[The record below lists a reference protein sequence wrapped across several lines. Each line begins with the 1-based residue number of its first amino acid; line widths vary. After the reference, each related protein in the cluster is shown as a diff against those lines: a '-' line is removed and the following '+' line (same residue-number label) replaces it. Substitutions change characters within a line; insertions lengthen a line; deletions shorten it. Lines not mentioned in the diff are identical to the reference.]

1 MTVTDTDADAVTAT
15 TTDAETDG
23 DVVTDT
29 DADTE
34 SPLAP
39 SIPVSGTRKRL
50 DHVDAMRP
58 VKQFGVVSTHT
69 LLFFAPIGTA
79 LTVGAGLQLL
89 HVTREAFLFI
99 SACMITYSFRD
110 VLRLELRPYW
120 RRRFT
125 SVGIPYLC
133 WTLIYFLITLHGT
146 TGSVAS
152 RFDHLAYLA
161 GTGYYQLYFLVV
173 LLEFY
178 ALFPLLLL
186 LLRRTAGHHGLLL
199 AVSAVLQVLIVS
211 LMHWGVLPH
220 WMRGFWATRE
230 VTSYQFYL
238 IAGMVVAFHL
248 DEVHR
253 WLCADVRLVLGLTL
267 ASAALAEGWYY
278 LAVYH
283 VASWL
288 GSSSDPFQPVVIP
301 WNIGAIASIYLLG
314 VWLVGRRRS
323 GRTRLLTKMG
333 SDDSYGIYLSQLVFI
348 TALGWLGWRH
358 LNVYMP
364 WPILS
369 LITVVL
375 VFTACVLLT
384 ELLAR
389 TALAKALTG
398 RSRIVGKAPEIDT
411 GRSGGPAGRTSRPL
425 DAVGAAG
432 TAN

>member
-1 MTVTDTDADAVTAT
+1 MTVTAA
-15 TTDAETDG
+15 
-23 DVVTDT
+23 

-69 LLFFAPIGTA
+69 LLFFAPIGTGLA
-79 LTVGAGLQLL
+79 VGASLQLL

-99 SACMITYSFRD
+99 SACMIAYSFRD
-110 VLRLELRPYW
+110 VLHFELGPYW

-125 SVGIPYLC
+125 SVGVPYLC
-133 WTLIYFLITLHGT
+133 WTLIYFFITLHGT
-146 TGSVAS
+146 TGSVGS
-152 RFDHLAYLA
+152 RLDHLAYLV

-178 ALFPLLLL
+178 AVFPLMLSGVGS
-186 LLRRTAGHHGLLL
+186 T
-199 AVSAVLQVLIVS
+199 
-211 LMHWGVLPH
+211 VLPH

-238 IAGMVVAFHL
+238 FAGLVVAFHL

-253 WLCADVRLVLGLTL
+253 WVCAHVRLVLGLTL

-283 VASWL
+283 VFSWL
-288 GSSSDPFQPVVIP
+288 GSSSDPFQPIVIP
-301 WNIGAIASIYLLG
+301 WNVGAIASIYLLG

-323 GRTRLLTKMG
+323 PRTRVLTKMG

-348 TALGWLGWRH
+348 TALGWCGWRH
-358 LNVYMP
+358 LNAYMP

-369 LITVVL
+369 LITVAL
-375 VFTACVLLT
+375 VFTACVVLT

-389 TALAKALTG
+389 TGLAKALTG
-398 RSRIVGKAPEIDT
+398 RSRVVEKASDVGT
-411 GRSGGPAGRTSRPL
+411 GRSAVSSART
-425 DAVGAAG
+425 
-432 TAN
+432 

>member
-1 MTVTDTDADAVTAT
+1 MTVTNTV
-15 TTDAETDG
+15 
-23 DVVTDT
+23 
-29 DADTE
+29 ADTE

-39 SIPVSGTRKRL
+39 SIPVSGTRQRL

-69 LLFFAPIGTA
+69 LLFFAP
-79 LTVGAGLQLL
+79 VGAGLSVGAALQLL

-99 SACMITYSFRD
+99 SACMIAYSFRD
-110 VLRLELRPYW
+110 VLQFELRPYW
-120 RRRFT
+120 RRRIT

-133 WTLIYFLITLHGT
+133 WTLIYFLITFHGT

-152 RFDHLAYLA
+152 RLDHLAYLV

-178 ALFPLLLL
+178 AVFPLLLI

-199 AVSAVLQVLIVS
+199 AASAALQVLIVS
-211 LMHWGVLPH
+211 LMHWKVLPH
-220 WMRGFWATRE
+220 WMQGFWATRE

-248 DEVHR
+248 NEVHR
-253 WLCADVRLVLGLTL
+253 WLCGHVQLVLGLTL
-267 ASAALAEGWYY
+267 ASAGVAEGWYY

-283 VASWL
+283 VVSWF

-314 VWLVGRRRS
+314 VWLVGRQRAT
-323 GRTRLLTKMG
+323 RTRLLTKMG
-333 SDDSYGIYLSQLVFI
+333 SDDSYGVYLSQLVFI

-375 VFTACVLLT
+375 VFTACIVLT

-389 TALAKALTG
+389 TALSKALTG
-398 RSRIVGKAPEIDT
+398 RSRIVKSPSDAAT
-411 GRSGGPAGRTSRPL
+411 GRSPVP
-425 DAVGAAG
+425 
-432 TAN
+432 TAPS

>member
-1 MTVTDTDADAVTAT
+1 MTVANTVTNT
-15 TTDAETDG
+15 
-23 DVVTDT
+23 V
-29 DADTE
+29 ADTE

-39 SIPVSGTRKRL
+39 SIPVSGTRQRL

-69 LLFFAPIGTA
+69 LLFFAPVGTG
-79 LTVGAGLQLL
+79 LSVGAALQLL

-99 SACMITYSFRD
+99 SACMIAYSFRD
-110 VLRLELRPYW
+110 VLHFELRPYW

-152 RFDHLAYLA
+152 RLDHLAYLV

-178 ALFPLLLL
+178 AVFPLLLI

-199 AVSAVLQVLIVS
+199 AASAALQVLIVS
-211 LMHWGVLPH
+211 LMHWKVLPH
-220 WMRGFWATRE
+220 WMQGFWATRE

-248 DEVHR
+248 NEVHQ
-253 WLCADVRLVLGLTL
+253 WLCAHVRLVLGLTV
-267 ASAALAEGWYY
+267 ASAGVAEGWYY

-283 VASWL
+283 VVSWF

-314 VWLVGRRRS
+314 VWLVGHQRAA
-323 GRTRLLTKMG
+323 RTRLLTKMG

-348 TALGWLGWRH
+348 TALGWFGWRH
-358 LNVYMP
+358 LNAYMP

-369 LITVVL
+369 LITVVI
-375 VFTACVLLT
+375 VFTACIVLT

-389 TALAKALTG
+389 TALSKALTG
-398 RSRIVGKAPEIDT
+398 RSRIAGSPSDAGT
-411 GRSGGPAGRTSRPL
+411 GRSPAS
-425 DAVGAAG
+425 AARS
-432 TAN
+432 

>member
-1 MTVTDTDADAVTAT
+1 
-15 TTDAETDG
+15 
-23 DVVTDT
+23 
-29 DADTE
+29 
-34 SPLAP
+34 
-39 SIPVSGTRKRL
+39 VSGTRKRL

-69 LLFFAPIGTA
+69 LLFFAPVGTG
-79 LTVGAGLQLL
+79 LSVGAALQLL

-99 SACMITYSFRD
+99 SACMIAYSFRD
-110 VLRLELRPYW
+110 VLHFELRPYW

-152 RFDHLAYLA
+152 RLDHLAYLV

-178 ALFPLLLL
+178 AVFPLLLV
-186 LLRRTAGHHGLLL
+186 LLRRTVGHHGLLL
-199 AVSAVLQVLIVS
+199 EASAVLQVLIVS

-253 WLCADVRLVLGLTL
+253 WLCAHVQLVLGLTL
-267 ASAALAEGWYY
+267 AGAGVAEGWYY

-283 VASWL
+283 VVSWL

-314 VWLVGRRRS
+314 VWLVGHQRS
-323 GRTRLLTKMG
+323 ARTRVLTKMG
-333 SDDSYGIYLSQLVFI
+333 SDDSYGVYLSQLVFI
-348 TALGWLGWRH
+348 TALGWCGWRQ
-358 LNVYMP
+358 LNAYIP

-369 LITVVL
+369 LITVVI
-375 VFTACVLLT
+375 VFTACVVLT

-389 TALAKALTG
+389 SALAKALTG
-398 RSRIVGKAPEIDT
+398 RSRIVGKAPDVGT
-411 GRSGGPAGRTSRPL
+411 GRSAVPAVRT
-425 DAVGAAG
+425 
-432 TAN
+432 

>member
-1 MTVTDTDADAVTAT
+1 MTVTVT
-15 TTDAETDG
+15 
-23 DVVTDT
+23 
-29 DADTE
+29 DTE
-34 SPLAP
+34 SPLDP

-69 LLFFAPIGTA
+69 LLFFAPVGTG
-79 LTVGAGLQLL
+79 LSVGAALQLL

-99 SACMITYSFRD
+99 SACMIAYSFRD
-110 VLRLELRPYW
+110 VLHFELRPYW

-152 RFDHLAYLA
+152 RLDHLAYLV

-178 ALFPLLLL
+178 AVFPLLLI
-186 LLRRTAGHHGLLL
+186 LLRRTVGHHGLLL
-199 AVSAVLQVLIVS
+199 AVSGVLQVLIVS

-238 IAGMVVAFHL
+238 IGGMVVAFHL

-253 WLCADVRLVLGLTL
+253 WICAHVRLVLGLTL

-283 VASWL
+283 VVSWL

-301 WNIGAIASIYLLG
+301 WNVGAIASIYLLG
-314 VWLVGRRRS
+314 VWLVARQRS
-323 GRTRLLTKMG
+323 PRTRALTTMG

-348 TALGWLGWRH
+348 TALGWCGWRE
-358 LNVYMP
+358 LNAYMP

-369 LITVVL
+369 LITVL
-375 VFTACVLLT
+375 IVFTACVVLT

-389 TALAKALTG
+389 TPLSKALTG
-398 RSRIVGKAPEIDT
+398 RSRIV
-411 GRSGGPAGRTSRPL
+411 RRVSG
-425 DAVGAAG
+425 AG
-432 TAN
+432 TGPSAVSAART

>member
-1 MTVTDTDADAVTAT
+1 MTVTDADAVTAT
-15 TTDAETDG
+15 DA
-23 DVVTDT
+23 VTDT

-69 LLFFAPIGTA
+69 LLFFAPLGTA

-178 ALFPLLLL
+178 AVFPLLLL

-253 WLCADVRLVLGLTL
+253 WLCAHVRLVLGLTL

-358 LNVYMP
+358 LNAYMP

-369 LITVVL
+369 LITVL
-375 VFTACVLLT
+375 IVFTACVLLT

-398 RSRIVGKAPEIDT
+398 RSRIVGKAPEVDT
-411 GRSGGPAGRTSRPL
+411 GRSADPAGRTSRPL

-432 TAN
+432 STN

>member
-1 MTVTDTDADAVTAT
+1 MTVTESEADAA
-15 TTDAETDG
+15 AG
-23 DVVTDT
+23 
-29 DADTE
+29 
-34 SPLAP
+34 SPLEP
-39 SIPVSGTRKRL
+39 SLPVSGTRKRL

-69 LLFFAPIGTA
+69 LIFFAPVGTG
-79 LTVGAGLQLL
+79 LSVGAALQLL

-99 SACMITYSFRD
+99 SACMIAYSFRD
-110 VLRLELRPYW
+110 VLHFELRPYW

-133 WTLIYFLITLHGT
+133 WTVIYFLITLHGT

-152 RFDHLAYLA
+152 RLDHLAYLA

-178 ALFPLLLL
+178 AVFPLLLI
-186 LLRRTAGHHGLLL
+186 LLRRTAGHHVALLVASGL
-199 AVSAVLQVLIVS
+199 LQVLIVS

-238 IAGMVVAFHL
+238 IAGLVVAFHL

-253 WLCADVRLVLGLTL
+253 WLCAHVALVLGLTL
-267 ASAALAEGWYY
+267 ASAGLAEAWYY

-283 VASWL
+283 VVSWF

-323 GRTRLLTKMG
+323 PRTLVLTKMG

-348 TALGWLGWRH
+348 TALGWCGWRH
-358 LNVYMP
+358 LNAYMP

-375 VFTACVLLT
+375 VFTACVILT

-398 RSRIVGKAPEIDT
+398 RSRIVKRAPHAGTGK
-411 GRSGGPAGRTSRPL
+411 S
-425 DAVGAAG
+425 AVGAAG
-432 TAN
+432 A

>member
-1 MTVTDTDADAVTAT
+1 MTATVTGS
-15 TTDAETDG
+15 E
-23 DVVTDT
+23 
-29 DADTE
+29 TE
-34 SPLAP
+34 SPLDP

-69 LLFFAPIGTA
+69 LLFFAPVGTGIS
-79 LTVGAGLQLL
+79 VGAALQLL

-99 SACMITYSFRD
+99 SACMIAYSFRD
-110 VLRLELRPYW
+110 VLHFELRPYW

-146 TGSVAS
+146 SGSVAS
-152 RFDHLAYLA
+152 RLDHLAYLV

-178 ALFPLLLL
+178 AVFPLLLI

-199 AVSAVLQVLIVS
+199 AASGALQVLIVS

-238 IAGMVVAFHL
+238 IGGMVVAFHL
-248 DEVHR
+248 DQVHR
-253 WLCADVRLVLGLTL
+253 WVCAHVRLVLGLTL

-283 VASWL
+283 VVSWL

-301 WNIGAIASIYLLG
+301 WNVGAIASIYLLG
-314 VWLVGRRRS
+314 VWLVARQRS
-323 GRTRLLTKMG
+323 PRTRALTTMG

-348 TALGWLGWRH
+348 TALGWCGWRQ
-358 LNVYMP
+358 LNAYMP

-369 LITVVL
+369 LITVAL
-375 VFTACVLLT
+375 VFTACVVLT

-389 TALAKALTG
+389 TGLAKALTG
-398 RSRIVGKAPEIDT
+398 RSRIVEKASDVGT
-411 GRSGGPAGRTSRPL
+411 KRT
-425 DAVGAAG
+425 AVSSVP
-432 TAN
+432 T

>member
-1 MTVTDTDADAVTAT
+1 MTAT
-15 TTDAETDG
+15 
-23 DVVTDT
+23 VT

-69 LLFFAPIGTA
+69 LLFFAPVGTG
-79 LTVGAGLQLL
+79 LSVGAALQLL

-99 SACMITYSFRD
+99 SACMIAYSFRD
-110 VLRLELRPYW
+110 VLHFELRPYW

-152 RFDHLAYLA
+152 RLDHLAYLV

-173 LLEFY
+173 LLQFY
-178 ALFPLLLL
+178 AVFPLLLL
-186 LLRRTAGHHGLLL
+186 LLRRTVGHHGLLL
-199 AVSAVLQVLIVS
+199 AASGALQVLIVS

-220 WMRGFWATRE
+220 WMQGFWATRE

-253 WLCADVRLVLGLTL
+253 WLCAHVRLVLGLTL
-267 ASAALAEGWYY
+267 ASAGVAEGWYY

-314 VWLVGRRRS
+314 VWLVGRSRS
-323 GRTRLLTKMG
+323 TRTRLLTKMG

-358 LNVYMP
+358 LNAYMP

-369 LITVVL
+369 LITVVI
-375 VFTACVLLT
+375 VFTACIVLT

-398 RSRIVGKAPEIDT
+398 RSRIVEHAPGVGK
-411 GRSGGPAGRTSRPL
+411 GRSAVSATS
-425 DAVGAAG
+425 
-432 TAN
+432 T

>member
-1 MTVTDTDADAVTAT
+1 MTVTDADAGTVTDEGAVADTDAAAATAT
-15 TTDAETDG
+15 ATAAAAAAATA
-23 DVVTDT
+23 TDT
-29 DADTE
+29 DTDTDTE

-69 LLFFAPIGTA
+69 LLFFAPIGA
-79 LTVGAGLQLL
+79 GLAVGASLQLL

-99 SACMITYSFRD
+99 SACMIAYSFRD
-110 VLRLELRPYW
+110 VLHFELRPYW

-133 WTLIYFLITLHGT
+133 WTLVYFLITLHGT

-152 RFDHLAYLA
+152 RLDHLAYLV

-178 ALFPLLLL
+178 AVFPLLLL

-199 AVSAVLQVLIVS
+199 AASGVLQVLIVS

-220 WMRGFWATRE
+220 FMRGFWATRE

-253 WLCADVRLVLGLTL
+253 WVCAHVKLVLAFTLVSAASSAVFPLLLCPRASTAPDVSAPRGRRQADVMPS
-267 ASAALAEGWYY
+267 SAGGGREG
-278 LAVYH
+278 
-283 VASWL
+283 
-288 GSSSDPFQPVVIP
+288 
-301 WNIGAIASIYLLG
+301 
-314 VWLVGRRRS
+314 
-323 GRTRLLTKMG
+323 
-333 SDDSYGIYLSQLVFI
+333 
-348 TALGWLGWRH
+348 
-358 LNVYMP
+358 
-364 WPILS
+364 
-369 LITVVL
+369 
-375 VFTACVLLT
+375 
-384 ELLAR
+384 
-389 TALAKALTG
+389 
-398 RSRIVGKAPEIDT
+398 
-411 GRSGGPAGRTSRPL
+411 
-425 DAVGAAG
+425 
-432 TAN
+432 